1 METDRDPYEVL
12 GVPHGASDGEIKEA
26 YREKAK
32 KFHPD
37 ASDREDAAEVF
48 KRVKEA
54 YEEIYTEGEGVSS
67 SSESSTDVRGAGRT
81 GEETEAETGT
91 GKKEGRGGFGTG
103 SRRETGSGP
112 GAGFGRGGG
121 GDGDRDKRDGTGGR
135 TRNTTRSGF
144 GDGEGEDDK
153 GTREEEDGDPDD
165 FEVHKQLGL
174 GWKLGETEAGSWFVF
189 TESETA
195 PYVDGV
201 RMLYLDDD
209 GGMSDDAVYFGTKS
223 AAEKT
228 YEEHY
233 GEEDGFGND
242 HQDEWEDSHRGF
254 APGGESYTRKT
265 EQRKDS
271 FEDEGWGERV
281 EDAELDELWRLYY
294 QERGSSAEDG
304 TQARTQTRWGVT
316 TDVAGDDRFV
326 NPSGEYQEVEF
337 WFEQRSEAVG
347 AYESY
352 VRNTRAARE
361 GVGGGGTATTET
373 ASAPGRGEEGEG
385 FTVRTA
391 SRGYFL
397 YEDLYEATE
406 PIREN
411 ILTAAA
417 LAMGFFAVSAYLFE
431 PLRGL
436 LFLFFLPFY
445 VGVITIAQ
453 TPYLLF
459 FVFAYTVVV
468 AAVLMV
474 HVSMNH

>member
-12 GVPHGASDGEIKEA
+12 GVPRGASDGEIKEA

-54 YEEIYTEGEGVSS
+54 YEEIYTEGESFSS
-67 SSESSTDVRGAGRT
+67 SSDSSADVRGEGGTGR
-81 GEETEAETGT
+81 ETEAETG
-91 GKKEGRGGFGTG
+91 KKEEGRSGFGTG
-103 SRRETGSGP
+103 RRRETGSGP
-112 GAGFGRGGG
+112 GPGAGFGR
-121 GDGDRDKRDGTGGR
+121 DRDRDRDDGTGGR
-135 TRNTTRSGF
+135 TRNATRSGF
-144 GDGEGEDDK
+144 GDEKGEDEK
-153 GTREEEDGDPDD
+153 ETNEEEDGDPDE

-174 GWKLGETEAGSWFVF
+174 GWKLGETDAGSWFVF
-189 TESETA
+189 TEGETA

-209 GGMSDDAVYFGTKS
+209 GGMSDDAVYFGTRS
-223 AAEKT
+223 AAERT

-233 GEEDGFGND
+233 GEEDGFENE

-254 APGGESYTRKT
+254 APGGKSYTRKT
-265 EQRKDS
+265 EQRKDG

-281 EDAELDELWRLYY
+281 EDADLDELWRLYY
-294 QERGSSAEDG
+294 QERESSTEDE
-304 TQARTQTRWGVT
+304 TRTQRRWGVT

-337 WFEQRSEAVG
+337 WFEERGEAVG

-361 GVGGGGTATTET
+361 GFGGSGTAATET
-373 ASAPGRGEEGEG
+373 ASAAGRGEEGEG

-391 SRGYFL
+391 SMGYFL

-411 ILTAAA
+411 SLAAVA
-417 LAMGFFAVSAYLFE
+417 LATAFFAVLAYLFE
-431 PLRGL
+431 PFRGL
-436 LFLFFLPFY
+436 LFFFFLPVY

-468 AAVLMV
+468 AAVLIV